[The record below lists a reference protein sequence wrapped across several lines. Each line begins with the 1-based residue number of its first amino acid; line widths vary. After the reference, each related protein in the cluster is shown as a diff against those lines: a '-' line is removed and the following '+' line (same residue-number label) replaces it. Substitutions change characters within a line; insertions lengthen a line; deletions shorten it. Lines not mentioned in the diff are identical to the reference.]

1 MMKILFGGLL
11 LASITASGQTNSF
24 PSSGN
29 VRINTTNSDANLT
42 MDGTILV
49 GGYTANLDV
58 ASPNSGFNNLANS
71 AKMLIGWNKS
81 AGEGETDFV
90 SNRGAGAAGG
100 FAFYD
105 YSNTGVIAGLL
116 RIYGNGMLRGKEIQV
131 DNYFWPDFVFEA
143 KYKLITLA
151 KTESYIK
158 KNGHL
163 PDMPSAAEVVK
174 DGVKLGEISAK
185 LLQKIEELTLHL
197 IEKDKQLKL
206 HENRLLKQEQKSR
219 KLEKLL
225 LSKIGNHK

>member
-1 MMKILFGGLL
+1 MKKLLFNVLL
-11 LASITASGQTNSF
+11 FASIAASAQTNSF

-29 VRINTTNSDANLT
+29 ARINTSNSDANLT

-81 AGEGETDFV
+81 AGEGEIDFI

-105 YSNTGVIAGLL
+105 YSNTGVITGLL
-116 RIYGNGMLRGKEIQV
+116 RIYGNGMLRAKEIQV
-131 DNYFWPDFVFEA
+131 DTYFWPDFVFESG
-143 KYKLITLA
+143 YKLPTLKETA
-151 KTESYIK
+151 AFIK

-163 PDMPSAAEVVK
+163 PQIPSATEVAK
-174 DGVKLGEISAK
+174 NGISLGDINTR

-197 IEKDKQLKL
+197 IEKENQL
-206 HENRLLKQEQKSR
+206 EQQESRLRRQEQRSKR
-219 KLEKLL
+219 FEKLL
-225 LSKIGNHK
+225 TSISRKHK